1 MRKYKQEITDKET
14 IEAILRKALVCR
26 IGLSDGNLPYVVPV
40 CFGYKDGCI
49 YVHSSRE
56 GRKIEIIKRNSN
68 VCFEVDVEA
77 ELVRAEI
84 ACKWSMKYK
93 SVIGFGKASI
103 VDGQSEKMT
112 ALNIIMEHYSG
123 ISSHEYEPRPFELA
137 AIIKIQ
143 IERMTCKRS
152 KV

>member
-14 IEAILRKALVCR
+14 IEAILRNALVCR
-26 IGLSDGNLPYVVPV
+26 IGLSDGNMPYVVPV
-40 CFGYKDGCI
+40 CFGYKDGWI
-49 YVHSSRE
+49 YVHSSHE

-68 VCFEVDVEA
+68 VCFEVDVEV

-103 VDGQSEKMT
+103 VDDQAEKMT
-112 ALNIIMEHYSG
+112 ALSLIMEHYSG

>member
-1 MRKYKQEITDKET
+1 MRRNRQEITDKDT
-14 IEAILRKALVCR
+14 IEATLRKALVCR
-26 IGLSDGNLPYVVPV
+26 MGLSDDNMPYVVPV

-56 GRKIEIIKRNSN
+56 GRKIEIIKRNNN
-68 VCFEVDVEA
+68 VCFEVEVEV
-77 ELVRAEI
+77 ETVPREI
-84 ACKWSMKYK
+84 PCKWSMKYK

-103 VDGQSEKMT
+103 VQDREEKVN

-123 ISSHEYEPRPFELA
+123 ISSHEYEPHPFELA

-143 IERMTCKRS
+143 IESMTCKRS
-152 KV
+152 KA

>member
-1 MRKYKQEITDKET
+1 MRKHEQEITDKET
-14 IEAILRKALVCR
+14 IEAVLRKALVCR
-26 IGLSDGNLPYVVPV
+26 IGLSDGNMPYVVPV
-40 CFGYKDGCI
+40 CFGYKGGCI

-56 GRKIEIIKRNSN
+56 GRKIEIVRRNNN
-68 VCFEVDVEA
+68 VCFEVDVDVEP
-77 ELVRAEI
+77 VRAEV
-84 ACKWSMKYK
+84 ACKWCMKYR

-103 VDGQSEKMT
+103 VDDQAVKMK

-123 ISSHEYEPRPFELA
+123 ISPHEYEPRPLELA

-143 IERMTCKRS
+143 IETMTCKRS